1 MPTPNEGTVTDYL
14 VVFLFQVSRMH
25 FFLNYRYG
33 DDWTSHHCGITF
45 FFFLFG
51 RISVCF
57 CCRCGDGGSHSVHVQ
72 KVDVL
77 KISDVGKKNIFVRD
91 VSFFSE
97 NVN

>member
-1 MPTPNEGTVTDYL
+1 
-14 VVFLFQVSRMH
+14 MH

-57 CCRCGDGGSHSVHVQ
+57 CCRCGDGGSSVHVQ
-72 KVDVL
+72 KVDVP
-77 KISDVGKKNIFVRD
+77 KISDVGKKKYFCSRRIF
-91 VSFFSE
+91 FFPKK
-97 NVN
+97 